1 MQEAA
6 GAFAFLRDEASLKMD
21 APRPADLGP
30 EAAAMLERLMLAQAQ
45 ECVFE
50 KALADKKSPALLAR
64 WVIDLRLGIG
74 VSPRKQG
81 SSMLGHIAEA
91 ATRAAGLQWHWLLS
105 PACHM
110 GC

>member
-1 MQEAA
+1 MRPCARPEVGSASPLQLRLPTAAAPPAVQEAA

-64 WVIDLRLGIG
+64 
-74 VSPRKQG
+74 
-81 SSMLGHIAEA
+81 
-91 ATRAAGLQWHWLLS
+91 
-105 PACHM
+105 
-110 GC
+110 

>member
-1 MQEAA
+1 MARCNPSATLAASAAAPLAVQEAA

-21 APRPADLGP
+21 TPRPADLGP

-64 WVIDLRLGIG
+64 WLSSTDLRGAG
-74 VSPRKQG
+74 RRQCG
-81 SSMLGHIAEA
+81 S
-91 ATRAAGLQWHWLLS
+91 
-105 PACHM
+105 
-110 GC
+110 

>member
-64 WVIDLRLGIG
+64 WLSSTDLRG
-74 VSPRKQG
+74 
-81 SSMLGHIAEA
+81 
-91 ATRAAGLQWHWLLS
+91 AGRRQCAS
-105 PACHM
+105 
-110 GC
+110 

>member
-1 MQEAA
+1 VQEAA

-64 WVIDLRLGIG
+64 WV
-74 VSPRKQG
+74 VVP
-81 SSMLGHIAEA
+81 
-91 ATRAAGLQWHWLLS
+91 W
-105 PACHM
+105 
-110 GC
+110 